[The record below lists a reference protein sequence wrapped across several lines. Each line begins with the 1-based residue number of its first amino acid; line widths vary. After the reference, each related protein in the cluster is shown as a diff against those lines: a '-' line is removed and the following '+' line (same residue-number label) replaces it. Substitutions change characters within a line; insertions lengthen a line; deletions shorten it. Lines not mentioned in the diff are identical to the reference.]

1 MATSHNTDEDGLVF
15 AHSSV
20 NFYGAVGNFSS
31 IGGCSEETTE
41 KVRARLKWHYMNAYE
56 KYKAGGRKPWKL
68 LVQIIKILLVTGQ
81 VNIFI

>member
-1 MATSHNTDEDGLVF
+1 MGTSDNSDEDQLVF
-15 AHSSV
+15 AYSGV
-20 NFYGAVGNFSS
+20 NFYGSVSNLSS
-31 IGGCSEETTE
+31 VGGCSQESTE

-81 VNIFI
+81 VNLIS

>member
-31 IGGCSEETTE
+31 IGGCSEET
-41 KVRARLKWHYMNAYE
+41 WHYMNAYE